1 MLEGWLHSHW
11 RETSHPWE
19 GLFLTLT
26 SFLPRIHWIQL
37 WQTKSL
43 GGFWINLSFLPT
55 NLTPFLTPKDGRNFP
70 RNKNIASGN
79 GKGSGEF
86 SFWPRFFKS
95 FIGFNCGKQIRL
107 TIVEVGA
114 GIASIT
120 SLFTQAFVEKLLY
133 VSQGSKWWV
142 LMMDKNPTYPR
153 HSNMFQSSQM
163 VDGIFVLCQ
172 YIIYISLPIWKTPT
186 SDKRWFTLNSRK
198 PNSLLKSHSNC
209 KMHILPAKQSFRGP
223 CSSSLG
229 CCCLVPQVCLC
240 DPEPTNHDI
249 LDLMWFL
256 MENIF
261 AKR

>member
-26 SFLPRIHWIQL
+26 SFLPRVHWIQL

-43 GGFWINLSFLPT
+43 GGFWINLWFLPT

-114 GIASIT
+114 GITSIT

-153 HSNMFQSSQM
+153 HSNMFQSSQT
-163 VDGIFVLCQ
+163 VDGIFVLYQ
-172 YIIYISLPIWKTPT
+172 YIYIYLFRSGRHPHPIRDGSL
-186 SDKRWFTLNSRK
+186 
-198 PNSLLKSHSNC
+198 
-209 KMHILPAKQSFRGP
+209 
-223 CSSSLG
+223 
-229 CCCLVPQVCLC
+229 
-240 DPEPTNHDI
+240 
-249 LDLMWFL
+249 
-256 MENIF
+256 
-261 AKR
+261 